1 MMVMI
6 TAVSVLTEGDDDG
19 NNNRSVHCDRGLAT
33 KSLCAVCLSI
43 VSLCSPLVPV
53 AKVSTMT
60 VVIMKVMVMKTLSI
74 LMMD

>member
-1 MMVMI
+1 MMVII
-6 TAVSVLTEGDDDG
+6 TSVSIVTEGDDDG
-19 NNNRSVHCDRGLAT
+19 DNNCSVHCDRGLAT

-53 AKVSTMT
+53 ANVSTMT
-60 VVIMKVMVMKTLSI
+60 MVMKKVTVMKTLSI